1 MMHDEMQRLRAFVD
15 ARKRSVEAAEKRY
28 DVQAAVAELRELSA
42 PLHSPDRFSPSC
54 KSLYLG
60 SFYRDVTAF
69 LLNFVAVH
77 LEICFTEQ
85 DREQAF
91 DVFFDRAVVRSS
103 IAVGAL
109 VSTLS
114 AAKTRTV
121 ATDQTAEEDAEA
133 SITQCV
139 RLLEKVVTA
148 GGVPDVVTEMLMQE
162 QQSMSGVQR
171 VIGDQVLIS
180 QLSSLPGTLSMQRQF
195 DLSDLVYNRR
205 QRDTPA
211 VFHPRRYFPMLCDGL
226 FRCLL
231 EQQALVGQSRIF
243 RMFADKLVRIGQAQ
257 ALVQS
262 WMRSISTSSTST
274 IHRTLFQSL
283 PESCHEQI
291 LLQLSLEKTPSPL
304 SAQQALGLSK
314 YRLLAHI
321 PHELCANKHFQ
332 YVVAHKLLLRKQIDD
347 LFFWRVLADVMVQ
360 RGSNHAARLDH
371 EVMQRRPRPH
381 EPLDRTCTSAR
392 HACGESLSHIIASEQ
407 PLDFGLKDEDPL
419 AVYGCPVLPEELE
432 NGIADLDLDATSIT
446 EFLEQS
452 TSEASGGKKNRSG
465 RKHSRKHSTK
475 PFTLDPDELVLSDED
490 GEDASD
496 SDAESEASFDD
507 ADSDSDMS
515 LEAYDLEDDEEDLT
529 AKRPLYLKDLIAGL
543 LSDDD
548 REKTEAALNEAEPLL
563 RRQPRDLSDKAHEV
577 VRALLRLED
586 KYNTLQ
592 FVKLRSQALATACAL
607 APTQTLPYLTSQAL
621 EREQLLQSR
630 IDVLL
635 AMTSAAQELS
645 REEVATSNQ
654 RPPRLC
660 FTSRSITRTMQ
671 SLKNRHW
678 GYRRDPLAA
687 PKRNAFAPYALEF
700 FSPLL
705 FGEVEQT
712 FLAHLLHALASF
724 VECAGHAPQTIA
736 MAKCLLEFAWSE
748 RLSTNAE
755 VRRQVLFS
763 LSRVLLVVPPT
774 LLRQEA
780 GEALA
785 EVAPWL
791 HQMQNH
797 DPDAGCREAAR
808 LLSSF
813 APVPTQEM
821 ATVEGSPVSS
831 AKLTEL
837 GKALDQTSISNTNGV
852 VSPAA
857 SHEAP
862 SDEVDMEAADVPSPK
877 LPAKS
882 PKKRG
887 RTDSLKKM
895 LPAPA
900 SQRHKQVT
908 NSPQSSMQGSS
919 STEEDSAASPSLAPS
934 QDTPPPQQRPHA
946 QPAKLMV
953 KDRRGSGMGVP
964 RAHLIL
970 NAVKQA
976 PPAKEKSNPR
986 RWSKHEDESLRLAVE
1001 RSGERNWK
1009 AIADQ
1014 VPGRNHTQ
1022 CLQRWTKVLKPGLI
1036 KGHWT
1041 PEEDAKLR
1049 ELVAEGKKNW
1059 GQVASLIPGRTSY
1072 TEDEDKIIV
1081 EMQAKLGNRWS
1092 IIAQQLKGRT
1102 EDAVKIRW
1110 KSLMRGRRA
1119 ASKEDKTPTAATASP
1134 AVSTALSSPA
1144 DVERPQAKQPAKASP
1159 TRPKNRAPAVAAE
1172 TDQNAN
1178 AKNEQQV
1185 AAESKPVVDAR
1196 SSAVGASVGNMPATV
1211 FVKNQ
1216 PMTQPDMAAAMGTP
1230 GNSMHNVNELVAAS
1244 IHNFQMSQRFHPN
1257 SAAHAGNAMYPGN
1270 PNQLMTA
1277 IAPSNQQPPGVYG
1290 MTDGGFNVNIQQQML
1305 LQQHQSQQHIQ
1316 HQQVPPSYQY
1326 PPGYTMQQ
1334 QSMGVMP
1341 NYVVPTNFP
1350 TSNQMQMQMQMHM
1363 PVSSSMQSPLSMPPT
1378 PTYSSQ
1384 AMAMAM
1390 ANAQYQQHQQHPP
1403 AVHQG
1408 FSGAPLHPRMASLG
1422 TPSGTSTQSMMLPTS
1437 SGANSGNHSNGA
1449 GVNAG
1454 LPPSSAAA
1462 VAGGR
1467 GLNTPREEWGSSQ
1480 TPRSQM
1486 IMTEGHASAY
1496 ELFHQQRLR
1505 LMLQERDKQ
1514 GMSLSSAPS
1523 PGQALLTK
1531 ELEANKER
1539 QARQAIMQKGWK
1551 SAVESMV
1558 SFNSVSDLSSLD
1570 DQQRFDGLLEKVSLS
1585 ALDPT
1590 DDELLDQTVDII
1602 SGGTWFKERLQVS
1615 RGK

>member
-1 MMHDEMQRLRAFVD
+1 MMHDVMQRLRAFVD

-91 DVFFDRAVVRSS
+91 DVFFDH
-103 IAVGAL
+103 
-109 VSTLS
+109 
-114 AAKTRTV
+114 
-121 ATDQTAEEDAEA
+121 QTAEEDAEA

-148 GGVPDVVTEMLMQE
+148 GGVQDVVTEMLMQE
-162 QQSMSGVQR
+162 
-171 VIGDQVLIS
+171 
-180 QLSSLPGTLSMQRQF
+180 
-195 DLSDLVYNRR
+195 
-205 QRDTPA
+205 
-211 VFHPRRYFPMLCDGL
+211 
-226 FRCLL
+226 
-231 EQQALVGQSRIF
+231 
-243 RMFADKLVRIGQAQ
+243 
-257 ALVQS
+257 
-262 WMRSISTSSTST
+262 
-274 IHRTLFQSL
+274 
-283 PESCHEQI
+283 
-291 LLQLSLEKTPSPL
+291 
-304 SAQQALGLSK
+304 
-314 YRLLAHI
+314 
-321 PHELCANKHFQ
+321 Q

-360 RGSNHAARLDH
+360 CDSDPCQSPLAAVFDVVLARWSQNDFAVNTEYTINASVCFFLRYSLQKLSKNGGEAAITQQDWITKLCKGVQDH
-371 EVMQRRPRPH
+371 M
-381 EPLDRTCTSAR
+381 
-392 HACGESLSHIIASEQ
+392 SHSIER

-452 TSEASGGKKNRSG
+452 TSEASG
-465 RKHSRKHSTK
+465 
-475 PFTLDPDELVLSDED
+475 DELVLSDED

-645 REEVATSNQ
+645 ERGGGYQQSKTPKTLLHEQVDSD
-654 RPPRLC
+654 LK
-660 FTSRSITRTMQ
+660 TRTMQ

-687 PKRNAFAPYALEF
+687 PKRNAFAPYALGF

-705 FGEVEQT
+705 FGYVEYVRKHSDSPGKARSEVEQT

-755 VRRQVLFS
+755 
-763 LSRVLLVVPPT
+763 
-774 LLRQEA
+774 EA

-791 HQMQNH
+791 RQMQNH

-813 APVPTQEM
+813 APTQEM

-895 LPAPA
+895 LPAPS

-908 NSPQSSMQGSS
+908 SSPQSSMQGSS

-953 KDRRGSGMGVP
+953 KDRRGSDMGVP

-1059 GQVASLIPGRTSY
+1059 GQVASLIPGRTSKQCRERWCNHLDPNINKGSY

-1134 AVSTALSSPA
+1134 AVSTASSSPA
-1144 DVERPQAKQPAKASP
+1144 DVERPQAKQPAKASL

-1505 LMLQERDKQ
+1505 LILQERDKQ

-1590 DDELLDQTVDII
+1590 DDELLGQTVDII
-1602 SGGTWFKERLQVS
+1602 SGDDTVDL
-1615 RGK
+1615 